1 VRSPTIGLE
10 VHVQLNTASKMF
22 CSCPVEFGAGPNSR
36 VCPVCL
42 ALPGALPVLNRQAVE
57 SAFTVALALHCQIQS
72 FSQFHRKNYF
82 YPDLPKGYQIS
93 QYDVPFSRNGYL
105 MVETEQSNRRIGII
119 RVHMEEDTAKMLH
132 GRSITEHA
140 TTSLVDFNRSGVP
153 LLEIVSAPDI
163 TSAEEASAYLTEL
176 RAILR
181 TLGISSGNMEEGAL
195 RCDVNI
201 SLDAGTRAEVKNIN
215 SFRSVRKALEY
226 EIERQNALLDQGEPV
241 VQETRHF
248 KESSGIT
255 VSGRTKEEAEDY
267 RYFPEPD
274 LVPLEIT
281 PQWIDAVHQ
290 RLPELP
296 EERRRRLG
304 EMGLFPAEA
313 ATIANAPELARFFD
327 KCLLVVRTDNY
338 VIVSRT
344 GINPDSAITVSP
356 FTANAKEIANWL
368 LSDILKY
375 LNESDLT
382 IDQTKLTPI
391 GLVAMIQQNKD
402 GRISKTKAKE
412 LVTAALQGKVMQ
424 VGEKGILTNFP
435 LDQDKFDEFLEHKTA
450 TVTATIAAIGSM
462 GLTQI
467 SDPETIRGWVQ
478 EVLAQNPK
486 EQDAYRLGKDT
497 LFGFFVGQAMKRSGG
512 KANPELLNRIV
523 REELGK

>member
-1 VRSPTIGLE
+1 
-10 VHVQLNTASKMF
+10 
-22 CSCPVEFGAGPNSR
+22 
-36 VCPVCL
+36 
-42 ALPGALPVLNRQAVE
+42 
-57 SAFTVALALHCQIQS
+57 
-72 FSQFHRKNYF
+72 
-82 YPDLPKGYQIS
+82 
-93 QYDVPFSRNGYL
+93 
-105 MVETEQSNRRIGII
+105 
-119 RVHMEEDTAKMLH
+119 MEEDTAKMMH

-201 SLDAGTRAEVKNIN
+201 SLDASTRAEVKNVN

-226 EIERQNALLDQGEPV
+226 EIERQNASLDRGEPV

-274 LVPLEIT
+274 LVSLEIT
-281 PQWIDAVHQ
+281 PQWIDTVRQ

-327 KCLLVVRTDNY
+327 RTLSLY
-338 VIVSRT
+338 PH
-344 GINPDSAITVSP
+344 G
-356 FTANAKEIANWL
+356 KEIANWL
-368 LSDILKY
+368 LSEVSKT
-375 LNESDLT
+375 LNARNCT
-382 IDQTKLTPI
+382 IDEIPLRPEGLAELLQMVHQGTISSRI
-391 GLVAMIQQNKD
+391 G
-402 GRISKTKAKE
+402 KTVIAEMLATGKGAGEVVQEKA
-412 LVTAALQGKVMQ
+412 LGQ
-424 VGEKGILTNFP
+424 IL
-435 LDQDKFDEFLEHKTA
+435 
-450 TVTATIAAIGSM
+450 
-462 GLTQI
+462 
-467 SDPETIRGWVQ
+467 DPETIRGWVQ
-478 EVLAQNPK
+478 KILAQNPK
-486 EQDAYRLGKDT
+486 EQEAYRQGKDA

>member
-1 VRSPTIGLE
+1 MRSPTIGLE

-22 CSCPVEFGAGPNSR
+22 CGCSVEFGAGPNSR

-57 SAFTVALALHCQIQS
+57 SAFAVALALHCQIQP

-105 MVETEQSNRRIGII
+105 MVETEQSNWRIGII
-119 RVHMEEDTAKMLH
+119 RVHMEEDTAKMMH

-140 TTSLVDFNRSGVP
+140 VTSLVDFNRSGVP

-201 SLDAGTRAEVKNIN
+201 SLDAGTRAEIKNIN

-226 EIERQNALLDQGEPV
+226 EIERQNALLDRGEPV

-281 PQWIDAVHQ
+281 PEWIDTVRQ

-296 EERRRRLG
+296 EERRRRLH

-327 KCLLVVRTDNY
+327 LTLLLFPH
-338 VIVSRT
+338 
-344 GINPDSAITVSP
+344 G
-356 FTANAKEIANWL
+356 KEIANWL
-368 LSDILKY
+368 LSEVSKT
-375 LNESDLT
+375 LNARNCT
-382 IDQTKLTPI
+382 IDEIPLRPEGLAELLQLVHQGTISSKI
-391 GLVAMIQQNKD
+391 G
-402 GRISKTKAKE
+402 KTVIAEMLATGKSAGEVVHEKA
-412 LVTAALQGKVMQ
+412 LGQ
-424 VGEKGILTNFP
+424 IL
-435 LDQDKFDEFLEHKTA
+435 
-450 TVTATIAAIGSM
+450 
-462 GLTQI
+462 
-467 SDPETIRGWVQ
+467 DPETIRGWVQ
-478 EVLAQNPK
+478 ETLAQNLK
-486 EQDAYRLGKDT
+486 EQETYRLGKDA

-523 REELGK
+523 KEELEKQ